1 MIFHHTD
8 FTQLSL
14 SLAGYSKSNTK
25 ATHLCVIGGP
35 NPQVLLLIGIGV
47 GGVGGVDIRNIVG
60 TKIIIILFNCFV
72 VVSNLTDSSL
82 VSI

>member
-35 NPQVLLLIGIGV
+35 NPQVLLLMGIGV
-47 GGVGGVDIRNIVG
+47 GGVDIWHLF
-60 TKIIIILFNCFV
+60 IICYWRVNQ
-72 VVSNLTDSSL
+72 
-82 VSI
+82 SIK